1 MAATDENPA
10 PASAPP
16 PRAGGPAPGPM
27 KGIATREP
35 DPTRPGTTRPRRP
48 AEIER
53 EWRETVYR
61 GAGDTMPQLT
71 ARAII
76 MGAFLGGILSLTNLY
91 VALKIGWTSGVAI
104 TACVLSF
111 SIWRTLR
118 AAGLVRSDFG
128 ILENNC
134 MQSTATAAG
143 YSVGGTMAS
152 AIAAMLMITGRQMDF
167 WTLLGWNVSLAVI
180 GVAMAVPMK
189 RQMINI
195 EQLPFPS
202 GTAAAETLRGLHGRG
217 GGAHQGRA
225 LALAGL
231 FGAAVA
237 WMRDGTFAFMP
248 WNLPPAL
255 PFGSLSVAGIPL
267 AGLSLRWD
275 NGLLTMGAGALVG
288 FRVGWSLLA
297 GALLNY
303 LVLAPWMA
311 GRGVIVAGDPARGLG
326 FPDIVQ
332 WSLWSGVPLMVVSS
346 LVSLV
351 LGWRT
356 AGRALSG
363 LGPRRDRRAKREDPL
378 TGIEVPPSWF
388 WGLFLTGAAGAV
400 VMQRLVWGIP
410 VAMGIVAVLLT
421 FALSVVACR
430 AAGETDTTPTG
441 ALGKVTQ
448 LTYGVLAPSNMT
460 TNIMTASVTANA
472 AGCAADLLT
481 DLKSGYLLGANARK
495 QFIAQLMGILPGA
508 VCVGLGWA
516 LLVPDAS
523 VLGTERFPAA
533 MAVVWK
539 GVAELLSAGLG
550 ALPPTARLGALI
562 GTTVGLALPLLER
575 AFPRARA
582 FLPSPVGLGL
592 ALVMPGYISI
602 SMFVGALLAA
612 VAGRWRPRRAGEY
625 VVPVASGLIAGE
637 SLMAVLISALMAL
650 GLAQK

>member
-1 MAATDENPA
+1 MAVTDEN
-10 PASAPP
+10 
-16 PRAGGPAPGPM
+16 AGAGPVAVAAGHTDPM
-27 KGIATREP
+27 KGIATHEP
-35 DPTRPGTTRPRRP
+35 DPARPGSLRPRRP
-48 AEIER
+48 ADIER

-71 ARAII
+71 ARAIL

-104 TACVLSF
+104 TACILSF

-167 WTLLGWNVSLAVI
+167 WTLLGWNVCLAVI

-189 RQMINI
+189 RHMINI

-202 GTAAAETLRGLHGRG
+202 GTAAAETLRSLHAQ
-217 GGAHQGRA
+217 GGAPHRARA
-225 LALAGL
+225 LGLAG
-231 FGAAVA
+231 FVGVAVA
-237 WMRDGTFAFMP
+237 WLRDATFAFMP
-248 WNLPPAL
+248 WNLPAAL
-255 PFGSLSVAGIPL
+255 PFGSLSVGGLSL
-267 AGLSLRWD
+267 AQLSLRWD
-275 NGLLTMGAGALVG
+275 MGLVTVGAGALVG
-288 FRVGWSLLA
+288 FRVGWSLLL

-311 GRGVIVAGDPARGLG
+311 QRGIITAADAARGIG
-326 FPDIVQ
+326 FPDIVR
-332 WSLWSGVPLMVVSS
+332 WSLWSGVPVMVVSS
-346 LVSLV
+346 LVALL

-363 LGPRRDRRAKREDPL
+363 LGLRRDRRARGEDPL
-378 TGIEVPPSWF
+378 AAIEVPPSWF
-388 WGLFLTGAAGAV
+388 WGLFLIGAV
-400 VMQRLVWGIP
+400 GVVIMQRLVWDIP
-410 VAMGIVAVLLT
+410 VVMGTIAVLLT
-421 FALSVVACR
+421 FVLSVVACR
-430 AAGETDTTPTG
+430 ATGETDTTPTG

-448 LTYGVLAPSNMT
+448 LAYGVLAPSNMT

-472 AGCAADLLT
+472 SGCAADLLT

-516 LLVPDAS
+516 LLVPNAD

-539 GVAELLSAGLG
+539 GVAELLSHGITS
-550 ALPPTARLGALI
+550 LPPTARIGAL
-562 GTTVGLALPLLER
+562 VSAGLGLLLPLLER

-582 FLPSPVGLGL
+582 FLPSPMGLGL
-592 ALVMPGYISI
+592 AFVMPGYISI

-612 VAGRWRPRRAGEY
+612 TVGRWRRRAAEEY

-637 SLMAVLISALMAL
+637 SLMAVLISALIAL
-650 GLAQK
+650 GVAQN

>member
-1 MAATDENPA
+1 MAVTDE
-10 PASAPP
+10 SAG
-16 PRAGGPAPGPM
+16 RGAAVPAPGPM
-27 KGIATREP
+27 RGIPTHEP
-35 DPTRPGTTRPRRP
+35 DPARPGATRPRRP

-71 ARAII
+71 PRAIL
-76 MGAFLGGILSLTNLY
+76 MGAFLGGALSLTNLY
-91 VALKIGWTSGVAI
+91 LALKIGWTSGVAI
-104 TACVLSF
+104 TACILSF

-118 AAGLVRSDFG
+118 AAGVVRSDFG

-152 AIAAMLMITGRQMDF
+152 AIAAMLMITGQQIDF
-167 WTLLGWNVSLAVI
+167 WTLLGWNVCLAVI

-189 RQMINI
+189 RQLINI

-202 GTAAAETLRGLHGRG
+202 GTAAAETLRTLHRHGSS
-217 GGAHQGRA
+217 A
-225 LALAGL
+225 LGHARSLGLAGL
-231 FGAAVA
+231 FGGGVA
-237 WMRDGTFAFMP
+237 WLRDATFAFMP
-248 WNLPPAL
+248 WNLPAAL
-255 PFGSLSVAGIPL
+255 PFGSLSVGGLPL
-267 AGLSLRWD
+267 AHLSLRWD
-275 NGLLTMGAGALVG
+275 LGLVTVGAGALIG
-288 FRVGWSLLA
+288 FRVGWSLLL

-303 LVLAPWMA
+303 LVLAPWMVNL
-311 GRGVIVAGDPARGLG
+311 GVITAADPARGLG
-326 FPDIVQ
+326 FPDIAR
-332 WSLWSGVPLMVVSS
+332 WSLWSGVPVMVVSS

-363 LGPRRDRRAKREDPL
+363 LGFRRERRTRREDPL
-378 TGIEVPPSWF
+378 AAIEVPSSWF
-388 WGLFLTGAAGAV
+388 WGLFLIGAV
-400 VMQRLVWGIP
+400 GVVIMQRLVWGIP
-410 VAMGIVAVLLT
+410 VAMGVVAVLLT
-421 FALSVVACR
+421 FVLSVVACR
-430 AAGETDTTPTG
+430 ATGETDTTPTG

-472 AGCAADLLT
+472 SGCAADLLT

-508 VCVGLGWA
+508 ICVGLGWA

-539 GVAELLSAGLG
+539 GVAELLSHGIG
-550 ALPPTARLGALI
+550 SLPPSARLGALA
-562 GTTVGLALPLLER
+562 GAALGLLLPLLER
-575 AFPRARA
+575 AFPRAKA
-582 FLPSPVGLGL
+582 FVPSPMGLGL
-592 ALVMPGYISI
+592 AFVMPAYISI
-602 SMFVGALLAA
+602 SMFAGALLAA
-612 VAGRWRPRRAGEY
+612 GMRRARPAAGEY

-650 GLAQK
+650 GVAQR

>member
-1 MAATDENPA
+1 MAVNDES
-10 PASAPP
+10 SAPV
-16 PRAGGPAPGPM
+16 PM
-27 KGIATREP
+27 TGIATRMP
-35 DPTRPGTTRPRRP
+35 DGRPRRP
-48 AEIER
+48 DEIER

-71 ARAII
+71 PRSIL

-104 TACVLSF
+104 TACILSF

-152 AIAAMLMITGRQMDF
+152 AIAAMLMITGQQMDF
-167 WTLLGWNVSLAVI
+167 WALLGWNVCLAVI

-202 GTAAAETLRGLHGRG
+202 GTAAAETLRSLHMQGS
-217 GGAHQGRA
+217 GAMQGARA
-225 LALAGL
+225 LGIAGL
-231 FGAAVA
+231 FGAGVA
-237 WMRDGTFAFMP
+237 WLRDATFTFMP
-248 WNLPPAL
+248 WNLPAAL

-275 NGLLTMGAGALVG
+275 LGLVTVGAGALVG
-288 FRVGWSLLA
+288 LRVGWSLLV

-311 GRGVIVAGDPARGLG
+311 HLGVITAADPARGIG
-326 FPDIVQ
+326 FPDIAR
-332 WSLWSGVPLMVVSS
+332 WSLWSGVPIMVVSS
-346 LVSLV
+346 LVSLAF
-351 LGWRT
+351 GWRT

-363 LGPRRDRRAKREDPL
+363 LGLRRDRRAKREDPL
-378 TGIEVPPSWF
+378 AAIEVPPSWF
-388 WGLFLTGAAGAV
+388 WGLFLIGAV
-400 VMQRLVWGIP
+400 GVIIMQRVVWDIP
-410 VAMGIVAVLLT
+410 ILMGTVAVLLT
-421 FALSVVACR
+421 FVLSVVACR
-430 AAGETDTTPTG
+430 ATGETDTTPTG

-448 LTYGVLAPSNMT
+448 LTYGVLSPSNMT

-516 LLVPDAS
+516 LLVPNAEA
-523 VLGTERFPAA
+523 LGTERFPAA

-539 GVAELLSAGLG
+539 GVAELLSHGLG
-550 ALPPTARLGALI
+550 SLPPTARLGAL
-562 GTTVGLALPLLER
+562 VSAALGLLLPLLER

-582 FLPSPVGLGL
+582 FIPSPMGLGL
-592 ALVMPGYISI
+592 AFVMPGYISI
-602 SMFVGALLAA
+602 SMFAGALLAA
-612 VAGRWRPRRAGEY
+612 AVGRWRARAAREY

-650 GLAQK
+650 GVAQK

>member
-1 MAATDENPA
+1 MAVTDESAA
-10 PASAPP
+10 PAA
-16 PRAGGPAPGPM
+16 AAVPAPGPL
-27 KGIATREP
+27 KGIPTHEP
-35 DPTRPGTTRPRRP
+35 DPGRPGSLRPRRP
-48 AEIER
+48 ADIER

-71 ARAII
+71 ARAIL
-76 MGAFLGGILSLTNLY
+76 MGAVLGGVLSLTNLY

-104 TACVLSF
+104 TACILSF

-118 AAGLVRSDFG
+118 AAGLVRSELG

-167 WTLLGWNVSLAVI
+167 WTLLGWNVCLAVI

-189 RQMINI
+189 RQLINI

-202 GTAAAETLRGLHGRG
+202 GTAAAETLRSLHAL
-217 GGAHQGRA
+217 GGAPHRARA
-225 LALAGL
+225 LGFAGL

-237 WMRDGTFAFMP
+237 WLRDATFAFMP
-248 WNLPPAL
+248 WNLPAAL
-255 PFGSLSVAGIPL
+255 PFGSLTAGGLPL
-267 AGLSLRWD
+267 AQLSLRWD
-275 NGLLTMGAGALVG
+275 MGLVTVGAGALVG

-303 LVLAPWMA
+303 LVLAPWMVQ
-311 GRGVIVAGDPARGLG
+311 RGVITAADPARGLG
-326 FPDIVQ
+326 FPDVAR
-332 WSLWSGVPLMVVSS
+332 WSLWSGVPVMVVSS
-346 LVSLV
+346 LVALL

-363 LGPRRDRRAKREDPL
+363 LGFRRDRRARREDPL
-378 TGIEVPPSWF
+378 GAIEVPPSWF
-388 WGLFLTGAAGAV
+388 WGLFLIGAV
-400 VMQRLVWGIP
+400 GVVIMQRLVWDIP
-410 VAMGIVAVLLT
+410 VVMGTIAVLLT
-421 FALSVVACR
+421 FVLSVVACR
-430 AAGETDTTPTG
+430 ATGETDTTPTG

-472 AGCAADLLT
+472 SGCAADLLT

-495 QFIAQLMGILPGA
+495 QFIAQMMGILPGA
-508 VCVGLGWA
+508 IAVGLGWA

-539 GVAELLSAGLG
+539 GVAELLSHGIAS
-550 ALPPTARLGALI
+550 LPPTARLGAL
-562 GTTVGLALPLLER
+562 VSAALGLLLPLLER
-575 AFPRARA
+575 AFPRAKA
-582 FLPSPVGLGL
+582 FIPSPMGLGL
-592 ALVMPGYISI
+592 AFVMPGYISI

-612 VAGRWRPRRAGEY
+612 GLERWRPRAAGEY

-637 SLMAVLISALMAL
+637 SLMAVLVSALMAL
-650 GLAQK
+650 GLAPR